1 MVVAAEIHTATHFS
15 AGKIVIP
22 TATRSLAST
31 FWSHTLPNSP
41 QLQGLEDSNIKY
53 NGVWSCQTPKHNRPE
68 EEGSDGFPQP
78 FSKSL
83 LHNVLV
89 ECALLVSQSL
99 GGDSPLQLC
108 VWSTITTESCS
119 LSCILRACIV
129 GRRIGQTGQFLLAIG
144 LGALNIRKHLVC
156 HHHRP

>member
-15 AGKIVIP
+15 AEKIVIP
-22 TATRSLAST
+22 TAARPLAST

-41 QLQGLEDSNIKY
+41 QLHGLEDSNITY
-53 NGVWSCQTPKHNRPE
+53 NDVWSCQTPKHNRPE
-68 EEGSDGFPQP
+68 EGGSDGFPQP

-99 GGDSPLQLC
+99 GEDSLLQLC
-108 VWSTITTESCS
+108 GWSTITTESRS
-119 LSCILRACIV
+119 LWCILWTCIV
-129 GRRIGQTGQFLLAIG
+129 DRRIGQTGRFLIAIG
-144 LGALNIRKHLVC
+144 LGAIKTPKHLVC

>member
-53 NGVWSCQTPKHNRPE
+53 NDVWSCQTPTHNRPE
-68 EEGSDGFPQP
+68 EEGSDGFLHP

-83 LHNVLV
+83 QRNVLV
-89 ECALLVSQSL
+89 EYALLVSQSL
-99 GGDSPLQLC
+99 GETSSDPLQLRG
-108 VWSTITTESCS
+108 WSTRTTISHS
-119 LSCILRACIV
+119 RWCIFWTCIV
-129 GRRIGQTGQFLLAIG
+129 GRRIGQTGRFLLAIG
-144 LGALNIRKHLVC
+144 IGALKIPKH
-156 HHHRP
+156 